1 MNARDVGAVNQL
13 QAPAPLGSRIDG
25 VRFLRVPCIEDQRG
39 SLAVVSRADWVDRP
53 LVQWNLSASV
63 VGAVR
68 GLHVH
73 LVHVDWLLSVSGTL
87 RVGLFDLRT
96 SSTTEGV
103 SEIVELK
110 PMVSMLAIP
119 PGVGHVF
126 VSVEP
131 TVHLY
136 GTDEYWDPADEFGC
150 RWDDPDLGFEWVTVE
165 RDFSPILSPRDS
177 AAGPLC
183 ELRAVVGEHWPA
195 R

>member
-1 MNARDVGAVNQL
+1 VNFSHSQMRNPL
-13 QAPAPLGSRIDG
+13 GTPNSIDSRIEGVRLFRAPLVGDN
-25 VRFLRVPCIEDQRG
+25 RG
-39 SLAVVSRADWVDRP
+39 ALAVISRSDWVDRP
-53 LVQWNLSASV
+53 LVQWNLVSSLA
-63 VGAVR
+63 GAVR

-73 LVHVDWLLSVSGTL
+73 RVHVDWLLSVSGTL

-103 SEIVELK
+103 SEIVELE
-110 PMVSMLAIP
+110 PMVSLLAIP

-183 ELRAVVGEHWPA
+183 ELRAVVGQHWPA